1 MTGWIARLSVHRPV
15 TVLMIFMALV
25 IVGVIS
31 VIRIPLQAMPDGFQI
46 PEMGVWVDY
55 EDATP
60 LETQNAV
67 ALPVE
72 EQLSTIPG
80 LRSVNSNSDT
90 DGAWVQLQ
98 LTRSA
103 DLDVTYNDIVDRME
117 RALAE
122 LPDEVDRYWIWR
134 FNPND
139 EPIVWLGVRL
149 PDTVQ
154 DPYHVLNDVI
164 SRRLERVPGVGKV
177 EAWGTNGR
185 RAYVDFSLGA
195 LIQNRVSLFEVMG
208 RLRGDNFQLAGGRLE
223 ERGQV
228 RYVRSLSRWD
238 SVQDLRVLPI
248 SNNLVLGNVAE
259 VEVKG
264 LAERDINH
272 IDGQSGAALAVY
284 KESGAN
290 TVATSEAVAE
300 ALAELTA
307 DPRAEGASFFSFF
320 DQGQLIRESV
330 DNLLENAWEGALFAV
345 LVLFLFLRDWRV
357 TALISVVIPF
367 SLLIT
372 VAVMYFT
379 GHSLNLISLLGLMLA
394 VGNLVDNAIVVV
406 ESIYARRQ
414 RGEDPESAAVKG
426 TTEVGLAI
434 VMSTLTSMVVFL
446 PIILM
451 TDDAVFSFFLSELG
465 LPVVWV
471 QGISLLVALLFTPL
485 GTTLLKASGEKPE
498 PRWSAWLGER
508 YERALRWL
516 LARRSDAYTTA
527 LVSVALTL
535 AIPFQAVDCQG
546 EADAGP
552 VDFAIRYELGST
564 FNPDQREEIVS
575 KVEEVVE
582 QNREAWGVRV
592 HRSRLSG
599 DSQHGRTWVYLHDV
613 PPDGAMDR
621 EEVIEDAKGK
631 LPDIPGVRMMI
642 GWNEGGD
649 DNTLRFNLRGE
660 DTVTLASLA
669 EEVGRRIEAM
679 PGVLA
684 VHDEL
689 EAEGADE
696 VRLVVDRQ
704 AATRYGLDAARIGQ
718 TVAFAMRGT
727 GLTPITADNRELEV
741 GARFRAEDRVELER
755 LLDFPLNGADGG
767 VVPLRAVVH
776 AEVGRGYGELRRED
790 RATAWPIVVD
800 LDPKAEGGREAVTA
814 ALASFDFPQGYS
826 SDFGQFQR
834 DEDESDRSMVFALA
848 LSVAFVFL
856 IMGVLFESF
865 LLPFAVITT
874 VPMALLGAWWSL
886 YITDTP
892 LDPMGAIGLVVLIG
906 VIVNNGIVLVDLVT
920 TLREQGHSREEA
932 FALAGRRR
940 LRPIL
945 MTALA
950 TIVGLIPMAVGDA
963 SFLGIPYAPMGK
975 VLAGGMLAGTTLTL
989 FFLPYLYLVLDDVAA
1004 TAWRW
1009 LAWVV
1014 RRPARALGR
1023 TE

>member
-15 TVLMIFMALV
+15 TVLMIFLALM
-25 IVGVIS
+25 IVSLIALA
-31 VIRIPLQAMPDGFQI
+31 RIPLQAMPDGFTI
-46 PEMGVWVDY
+46 PEMGVWLDY
-55 EDATP
+55 ENATP
-60 LETQNAV
+60 LETQTAV

-80 LRSVNSNSDT
+80 LRSIESNADS
-90 DGAWVQLQ
+90 DGAWVQLG

-117 RALAE
+117 RAMAE

-139 EPIVWLGVRL
+139 EPINWLGVRL
-149 PDTVQ
+149 PDEIE
-154 DPYHVLNDVI
+154 DPYTVMNDVVKK
-164 SRRLERVPGVGKV
+164 RLERVPGVGKV
-177 EAWGTNGR
+177 ETWGTNGR
-185 RAYVDFSLGA
+185 RAYVDFSLQS
-195 LIQNRVSLFEVMG
+195 LLQNRISLFQVMG
-208 RLRGDNFQLAGGRLE
+208 KLRGDNFQLAGGRIE

-228 RYVRSLSRWD
+228 RYVRSLARWEGL
-238 SVQDLRVLPI
+238 QELKRLPI
-248 SNNLVLGNVAE
+248 QNGIVLGDIASVDL
-259 VEVKG
+259 KG

-272 IDGQSGAALAVY
+272 IDGAAGAALAVY

-290 TVATSEAVAE
+290 TVATSDAINE
-300 ALAELTA
+300 ALEELER
-307 DPRAEGASFFSFF
+307 DPRITGTSFFSFF

-330 DNLLENAWEGALFAV
+330 DNLLDNALEGAIFAV

-372 VAVMYFT
+372 IAVMYFT
-379 GHSLNLISLLGLMLA
+379 GHTLNLISLLGLMLA

-414 RGEDPESAAVKG
+414 RGESAEVAAVSG
-426 TTEVGLAI
+426 TTDVGLAI

-451 TDDAVFSFFLSELG
+451 TDDAVFSFFLAELG
-465 LPVVWV
+465 MPVVWV

-485 GTTLLKASGEKPE
+485 GTTLLKASAEKPE
-498 PRWSAWLGER
+498 PRWSAWLGAA

-516 LARRSDAYTTA
+516 LKRRSDAYTTA
-527 LVSVALTL
+527 VLSVALTM
-535 AIPFQAVDCQG
+535 AIPFKAVECQSD
-546 EADAGP
+546 ADAGP
-552 VDFAIRYELGST
+552 VDFAIRYELGGY
-564 FNPDQREEIVS
+564 FDPDQREQIVAA
-575 KVEEVVE
+575 VEEVVE
-582 QNREAWGVRV
+582 ANRALWGVRV

-599 DSQHGRTWVYLHDV
+599 DSTRGRTWVYLHDV
-613 PPDGAMDR
+613 PPDGAMTH
-621 EEVIEDAKGK
+621 EEVIEDAKTK
-631 LPDIPGVRMMI
+631 LPDLPGVRATI
-642 GWNEGGD
+642 GWSEGSD
-649 DNTLRFNLRGE
+649 DNTVRFTLRGE
-660 DTVTLASLA
+660 DTATLASLA
-669 EEVGRRIEAM
+669 EEVARRVESL

-689 EAEGADE
+689 EAEGAEE
-696 VRLVVDRQ
+696 VRLIVDRE
-704 AATRYGLDAARIGQ
+704 AATRNGLDASRIGQ
-718 TVAFAMRGT
+718 TVAFAMRGS
-727 GLTPITADNRELEV
+727 GLNPIVADQHELEV
-741 GARFRAEDRVELER
+741 GARFREEDRAELER
-755 LLDFPLNGADGG
+755 LLDFPLTGADGA

-800 LDPKAEGGREAVTA
+800 LDPKVDGGGEAVA
-814 ALASFDFPQGYS
+814 AAMASFDWPQGYR
-826 SDFGQFQR
+826 SDFGSFER
-834 DEDESDRSMVFALA
+834 EDDENNESTLFALA
-848 LSVAFVFL
+848 LSVVFVFL

-892 LDPMGAIGLVVLIG
+892 LDPMGAIGLVVLVG

-920 TLREQGHSREEA
+920 TLRAQGHSREEA
-932 FALAGRRR
+932 FAIGGRRR

-1004 TAWRW
+1004 SARRW

-1014 RRPARALGR
+1014 RRPAATGR